1 MEKLCEVGFKN
12 ATKKKCSIKSAK
24 KKKRRENGRQLPESW
39 ELEVSL

>member
-1 MEKLCEVGFKN
+1 MEKLCGVGFKN
-12 ATKKKCSIKSAK
+12 ATKKSSIKSAK